1 MEMVVLKFWRGK
13 KSGAGQTVA
22 RVARVR
28 TLVTESAQQ
37 HKRLTQSSTVNLV
50 LLDPPTR
57 PIPRDPSARFKHRQ
71 AQAQCRAD

>member
-1 MEMVVLKFWRGK
+1 MGVLKFWRGK

-37 HKRLTQSSTVNLV
+37 HKR
-50 LLDPPTR
+50 
-57 PIPRDPSARFKHRQ
+57 PIPRDSSARFKHRQ